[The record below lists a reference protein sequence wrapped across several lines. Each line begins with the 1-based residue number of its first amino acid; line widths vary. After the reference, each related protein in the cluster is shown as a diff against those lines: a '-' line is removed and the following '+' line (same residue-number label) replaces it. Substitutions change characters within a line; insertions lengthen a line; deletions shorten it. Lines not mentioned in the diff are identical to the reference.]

1 MSIKFKGKDS
11 ELDFDIYP
19 AKKDLS
25 PPKKKRITETVPFM
39 NGAWDFSKIGGE
51 QYYEPRICKYEFD
64 IIGYTKQEMNELAKR
79 VTTWLTVDC
88 EGESLKDTDIA
99 GFHFVVINAD
109 ASFSEEDCQGLL
121 TVEFT
126 CEPYMI
132 ADEMTVIINNASPT
146 EERTFTYYN
155 GGSKPV
161 PVKIVLGT
169 AQNVVI
175 NGVEYANATTST
187 FKDLTI
193 MLPIGETVVKTTAVS
208 TKGAIRFEWTEEV
221 L

>member
-1 MSIKFKGKDS
+1 MSIIFKGKDS

-64 IIGYTKQEMNELAKR
+64 IIGNTKQEMNELAKR
-79 VTTWLTVDC
+79 VNTWLTVDC
-88 EGESLKDTDIA
+88 EGEILKDTDIA

-121 TVEFT
+121 TVEFE

-132 ADEMTVIINNASPT
+132 ADTMTDISNQALTT
-146 EERTFTYYN
+146 EQTFTYFN

-161 PVKIVLGT
+161 PVTIKTGTSQNIVF
-169 AQNVVI
+169 
-175 NGVEYANATTST
+175 NGVEYANASTAT
-187 FKDLTI
+187 FKNLTI
-193 MLPIGETVVKTTAVS
+193 MLPVGETVVKVTAVS
-208 TKGAIRFEWTEEV
+208 TKGTFRMQWTEEV

>member
-1 MSIKFKGKDS
+1 MSINFKGKDS

-64 IIGYTKQEMNELAKR
+64 IIGDTKQEMNELAKR
-79 VTTWLTVDC
+79 VINWLTIDC
-88 EGESLKDTDIA
+88 EGEILKDTDIS

-109 ASFSEEDCQGLL
+109 ASFAEDGLQGLL
-121 TVEFT
+121 TVEFE

-132 ADEMTVIINNASPT
+132 ADAMTDISNSALPT
-146 EERTFTYYN
+146 EAKTFTYYN
-155 GGSKPV
+155 SGSKPV
-161 PVKIVLGT
+161 PVTIKTGTTQNIVF
-169 AQNVVI
+169 
-175 NGVEYANATTST
+175 NGVEYANASTAT
-187 FKDLTI
+187 FKNLTI
-193 MLPIGETVVKTTAVS
+193 MLPVGETVVTVQAVE
-208 TKGAIRFEWTEEV
+208 TKGTFRMQWTEEV

>member
-1 MSIKFKGKDS
+1 
-11 ELDFDIYP
+11 
-19 AKKDLS
+19 
-25 PPKKKRITETVPFM
+25 M
-39 NGAWDFSKIGGE
+39 NGEWDFSKIGGE
-51 QYYEPRICKYEFD
+51 QYYEPRVCIYEFD
-64 IIGYTKQEMNELAKR
+64 IIADTKQEMNEIAKN
-79 VTTWLTVDC
+79 VLTWLTVDC
-88 EGESLKDTDIA
+88 EGETLKDTDIDK
-99 GFHFVVINAD
+99 FHFVVINAD

-161 PVKIVLGT
+161 PVRIVLGT

-187 FKDLTI
+187 FKDVTI

>member
-1 MSIKFKGKDS
+1 MSIIFKGKDS

-39 NGAWDFSKIGGE
+39 NGEWDFSKIGGE

-64 IIGYTKQEMNELAKR
+64 IIGDTKQEMNAAAKR
-79 VTTWLTVDC
+79 VINWLTVDC
-88 EGESLKDTDIA
+88 EGETLKDTDIA
-99 GFHFVVINAD
+99 NFHFVVINSD
-109 ASFSEEDCQGLL
+109 ASFVEDGLQGLL

-132 ADEMTVIINNASPT
+132 ADAITDISEKAETTPQ
-146 EERTFTYYN
+146 TFTYFN
-155 GGSKPV
+155 NGSKPV
-161 PVKIVLGT
+161 PVTIRMGT
-169 AQNVVI
+169 NQNMI
-175 NGVEYANATTST
+175 FNGVEYLNASSESLRNT
-187 FKDLTI
+187 TI
-193 MLPIGETVVKTTAVS
+193 MLPVGETVVTVQAVS
-208 TKGAIRFEWTEEV
+208 AKGTFRMQWIEEA

>member
-64 IIGYTKQEMNELAKR
+64 IIGYTKQEMNALAKR
-79 VTTWLTVDC
+79 VINWLTIDC
-88 EGESLKDTDIA
+88 EGEILKDTDIDKY
-99 GFHFVVINAD
+99 HFVVINAD

-132 ADEMTVIINNASPT
+132 ADTMTDISNQALTT
-146 EERTFTYYN
+146 EQTFTYFN

-161 PVKIVLGT
+161 PVTIKTGTSQNIVF
-169 AQNVVI
+169 
-175 NGVEYANATTST
+175 NGVEYTNASTAT
-187 FKDLTI
+187 FKNLTI
-193 MLPIGETVVKTTAVS
+193 MLPVGETVVKVTAVS
-208 TKGAIRFEWTEEV
+208 AKGTFRVQWTEEV

>member
-1 MSIKFKGKDS
+1 MSIVFKGKDS

-39 NGAWDFSKIGGE
+39 NGEWDFSKIGGE

-64 IIGYTKQEMNELAKR
+64 IIGDTKQEMNATAKA
-79 VTTWLTVDC
+79 VINWLTIDC

-109 ASFSEEDCQGLL
+109 ASFSEDGLQGLL

-132 ADEMTVIINNASPT
+132 ADAMTDISKQAKTT
-146 EERTFTYYN
+146 EQTFTYFN

-161 PVKIVLGT
+161 PVTIKTGT
-169 AQNVVI
+169 AQNIVF
-175 NGVEYANATTST
+175 NGVEYLNASTAT
-187 FKDLTI
+187 FKNLTI
-193 MLPIGETVVKTTAVS
+193 MLPVGETVATVTAVS
-208 TKGAIRFEWTEEV
+208 TAGTFRMQWTEEV